1 MMTSGTQPNEAWI
14 HPQGLHMGRVPGV
27 WRDEELLM
35 KVMLPWL
42 QKQSQAE

>member
-1 MMTSGTQPNEAWI
+1 
-14 HPQGLHMGRVPGV
+14 LHMGRVPGV

-42 QKQSQAE
+42 KRQAQTE